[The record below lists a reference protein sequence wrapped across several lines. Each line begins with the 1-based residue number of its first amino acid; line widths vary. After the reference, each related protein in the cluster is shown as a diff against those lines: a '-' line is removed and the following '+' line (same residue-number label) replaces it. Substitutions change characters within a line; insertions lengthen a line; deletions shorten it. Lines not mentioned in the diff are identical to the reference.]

1 MNKSSTFPFKKSV
14 FIFAFSMIAV
24 FSLGGCGDHD
34 HDHGDGGHSH
44 DDHGHDHG
52 AEEHGSHDDHD
63 DHGDQDH
70 AGHDD
75 HSDHDDH
82 GDHDDEA
89 EPVVV
94 TQYTENSELFME
106 HPPLVRGEAAR
117 LIVHLTRLS
126 DFTPITEGSL
136 EVRLIPYS
144 GQPYSVIDHAP
155 ARDGI
160 FLPEITPPISETV
173 AMELILRSPQ
183 MNATHRIEMV
193 PVYASADDVPHA
205 HHGEESANA
214 ISFLKEQQWRIDFAT
229 VPAISDL
236 LHPAIPAFGT
246 LRLPPS
252 GKAIVPAPADG
263 LVSLGDSL
271 ATIEVGQDVAEKA
284 VLFSIQPD
292 AGWSEGLANLR
303 EEYLL
308 ARLERERVQA
318 LFEQEAVAQKR
329 VEEAT
334 IKLRTLADALQRL
347 GVDLQSIDDTEF
359 RALAVAPM
367 SGHLAEI
374 FVDPG
379 QRVASGDP
387 LALVEDAS
395 RLVLEATVP
404 VTRLESFPRASD
416 AIFHLDNGS
425 RSFRISEL
433 GGTVV
438 SSKAHPADKP
448 GFARFLFQFNNP
460 DELLIPGSKVSVHV
474 LGESS
479 QEAVIIPVEA
489 VNEEQGQPLV
499 YVHTE
504 GETIEK
510 RYPRLGATDGRHYA
524 VVSGIAEGE
533 RVVTRGA
540 THIRLSSMSTTEMG
554 HGHAH

>member
-1 MNKSSTFPFKKSV
+1 MNTSSTFPFKKSV

-24 FSLGGCGDHD
+24 FAFGGCGDHE
-34 HDHGDGGHSH
+34 HDHGEGGHSH
-44 DDHGHDHG
+44 DDHEHDHG
-52 AEEHGSHDDHD
+52 AEQHGSHDDHD
-63 DHGDQDH
+63 DH
-70 AGHDD
+70 
-75 HSDHDDH
+75 SDHDDH
-82 GDHDDEA
+82 DDHDDHGHDSGEA

-106 HPPLVRGEAAR
+106 HPPLVRGEPAR

-136 EVRLIPYS
+136 EVRMIPSSGKTYS
-144 GQPYSVIDHAP
+144 MLAKAP
-155 ARDGI
+155 ARDGL
-160 FLPEITPPISETV
+160 FLPEITLPFTGT
-173 AMELILRSPQ
+173 ATMELVLRSPQ
-183 MNATHRIEMV
+183 MDTVHRLESV

-205 HHGEESANA
+205 HHEEESANL
-214 ISFLKEQQWRIDFAT
+214 ISFSKEQQWRIDFAT
-229 VPAISDL
+229 APAIADV
-236 LHPAIPAFGT
+236 LHPAVPAFGT

-252 GKAIVPAPADG
+252 GKAIVPAPAEG

-271 ATIEVGQDVAEKA
+271 STVEVGQTVSEKA

-292 AGWSEGLANLR
+292 ASWSEGLANLR

-318 LFEQEAVAQKR
+318 LFEKEAVAQKR

-367 SGHLAEI
+367 NGNLAEI
-374 FVDPG
+374 FVNPG
-379 QRVASGDP
+379 QRVAPGDP
-387 LALVEDAS
+387 LALIMDAS

-404 VTRLESFPRASD
+404 VTRLENFPRASD
-416 AIFHLDNGS
+416 AIFHLDNSS
-425 RSFRISEL
+425 RSIRISEL

-438 SSKAHPADKP
+438 SSKAQPADKP

-460 DELLIPGSKVSVHV
+460 DERLIPGSKVTVH
-474 LGESS
+474 LIGQSS
-479 QEAVIIPVEA
+479 QETVIIPVEA
-489 VNEEQGQPLV
+489 VNEEQGQPVV

-504 GETIEK
+504 GETVEK
-510 RYPRLGATDGRHYA
+510 RYPRLGATDGRQYA

-540 THIRLSSMSTTEMG
+540 TQIRLSSMSTTEMG